1 VRRATCLALAFL
13 LAVLGCEPKP
23 PKPKTQEIGSGA
35 ALHIPNG

>member
-1 VRRATCLALAFL
+1 MSRIALALAFL

-23 PKPKTQEIGSGA
+23 PKPKTHDSPVRT